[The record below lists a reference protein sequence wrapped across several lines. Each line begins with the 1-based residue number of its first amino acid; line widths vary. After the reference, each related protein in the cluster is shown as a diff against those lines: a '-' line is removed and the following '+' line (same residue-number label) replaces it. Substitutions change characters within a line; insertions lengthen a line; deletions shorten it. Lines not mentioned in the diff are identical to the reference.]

1 MTDIHD
7 LPVLKILP
15 VEKLILHEHHDAQR
29 TPPIAESIQHNGIL
43 RNPPIVVPMDDG
55 SDRYMVIDGANRTT
69 AFQSL
74 GIPHILA
81 QVVGSNHPG
90 IDLAAWNHVI
100 WGISSD
106 ELLHLIMDV
115 PQLAMQPTDPTLA
128 SKTLMDVHSVAV
140 LCCPNG
146 NAYDLRTARLML
158 ADHVEIL
165 NDIVSCYVKRA
176 FMDRTQLTKVG
187 SLQQNYPDLSGLLI
201 MPSFR
206 IDQILQ
212 VVSKGKYVPP
222 GSTRFTI
229 SPRAL
234 RLNYPLEELT
244 SQKSLGEKNAELQ
257 NWIQERLSKKRLR
270 YYAESTYLFDE

>member
-7 LPVLKILP
+7 LPVLKILH
-15 VEKLILHEHHDAQR
+15 VEKLILHEYHDAQR
-29 TPPIAESIQHNGIL
+29 TPPIAESIKNSGVL
-43 RNPPIVVPMDDG
+43 RNPPIVVPMQDG
-55 SDRYMVIDGANRTT
+55 TDRYMVIDGANRTT

-81 QVVGSNHPG
+81 QVVDSNHPG

-100 WGISSD
+100 WGISPD
-106 ELLHLIMDV
+106 ELLHWIMEV
-115 PQLAMQPTDPTLA
+115 PQLAIQPTDPNLA

-146 NAYDLRTARLML
+146 DAYDLRTARLML

-165 NDIVSCYVKRA
+165 NDIVGCYVNRA
-176 FMDRTQLTKVG
+176 AMDRTQLTKVG

-212 VVSKGKYVPP
+212 VVSKGQYVPP

-234 RLNYPLEELT
+234 RLYYSLDKLT
-244 SQKSLGEKNAELQ
+244 THKSIDEKNAELQ

-270 YYAESTYLFDE
+270 YYAESTYMFDE